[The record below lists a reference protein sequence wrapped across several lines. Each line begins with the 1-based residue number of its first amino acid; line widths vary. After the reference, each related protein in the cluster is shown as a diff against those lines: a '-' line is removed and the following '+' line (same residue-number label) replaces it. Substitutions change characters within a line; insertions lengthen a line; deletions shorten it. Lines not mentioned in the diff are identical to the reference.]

1 MYDDGYRT
9 IYNMDISAICI
20 EQMRER
26 NEKTRPS
33 MMWDVMDVRDLKY
46 PDCKFDLI
54 IDKSTIDAL
63 LCGDNAYLNVCKMMC
78 ECQRVL
84 KEGGYYIAISYG
96 QPENRMFHFKREF
109 LHCNVQTF

>member
-1 MYDDGYRT
+1 VSEEKQAKIRENLKILNLGCGNSIICEDMYDDGYRT

-78 ECQRVL
+78 EC
-84 KEGGYYIAISYG
+84 
-96 QPENRMFHFKREF
+96 
-109 LHCNVQTF
+109 